1 MIRIICKMRYRQE
14 KLKFGPNQHPN
25 SIKVSTFML
34 KKTIKYSATQIW
46 KMSMT
51 ANFNSLSKATKT

>member
-1 MIRIICKMRYRQE
+1 MRYRQE